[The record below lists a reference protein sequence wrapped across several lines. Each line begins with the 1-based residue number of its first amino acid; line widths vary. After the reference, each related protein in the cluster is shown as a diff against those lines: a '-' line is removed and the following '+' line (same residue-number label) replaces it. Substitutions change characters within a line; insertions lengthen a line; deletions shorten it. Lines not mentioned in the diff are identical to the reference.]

1 MKLEVKT
8 TESEKHFLYTLLCVV
23 RVFAMIPLVVIGYAY
38 ALIMWM
44 LGTKDVITKTVT
56 YFNGIAFNRKD

>member
-8 TESEKHFLYTLLCVV
+8 TENEKHFLYTSLCVV

-44 LGTKDVITKTVT
+44 LGTNDVITKTVT